1 MTSFT
6 VYHDDEVITVADQ
19 TPCAQAVLSAPCPLI
34 LGSHQFLP
42 LLIEMFVQHRQGN
55 VRQQRG

>member
-6 VYHDDEVITVADQ
+6 VYHDDEVIAVADQ
-19 TPCAQAVLSAPCPLI
+19 APCAQAVLSASCPLI

-42 LLIEMFVQHRQGN
+42 LLVEMFVQHR
-55 VRQQRG
+55 